1 MSVQVSYKK
10 QFLIFLLL
18 GCILLIVL
26 ETGVRTTNHVAP
38 YCMFMPSE
46 VFNNVDLD
54 AQRDICR
61 SNDNIKWTNYPIAH
75 IPNQKLDA
83 ININADGF
91 RGPEL
96 REYVENET
104 IRIFIVGGSTV
115 LSSTSTN
122 DSTTLT
128 GFLQKNFDDAGY
140 ENVEIINAGHGAAF
154 SYSEFNLIKDKISK
168 LNPDIV
174 IVYNGWNDI
183 TRPLYSYE
191 IDSTNY
197 DLSTNIQRDIIKN
210 DFLKL
215 PQLFYKYYNF
225 WKYDQE
231 GFVRAFDDSDIN
243 QKAILFK
250 SNISEMCNVATN
262 SDFKL
267 IHILQPL
274 VGSGS
279 KILTEEEL
287 EHVEKY
293 DMKNLLLNYELYA
306 TKQKE
311 LDSQCDSVFDF
322 RNIFDSVSYTIFHD
336 AGHVGDSGAK
346 IISDEMF
353 KILLPLASIQN

>member
-18 GCILLIVL
+18 GCILLIIL
-26 ETGVRTTNHVAP
+26 ETGVRVTNHVAP

-140 ENVEIINAGHGAAF
+140 ENVEIINA
-154 SYSEFNLIKDKISK
+154 D
-168 LNPDIV
+168 
-174 IVYNGWNDI
+174 
-183 TRPLYSYE
+183 
-191 IDSTNY
+191 
-197 DLSTNIQRDIIKN
+197 
-210 DFLKL
+210 
-215 PQLFYKYYNF
+215 
-225 WKYDQE
+225 
-231 GFVRAFDDSDIN
+231 
-243 QKAILFK
+243 
-250 SNISEMCNVATN
+250 
-262 SDFKL
+262 
-267 IHILQPL
+267 
-274 VGSGS
+274 
-279 KILTEEEL
+279 
-287 EHVEKY
+287 VE
-293 DMKNLLLNYELYA
+293 N
-306 TKQKE
+306 
-311 LDSQCDSVFDF
+311 
-322 RNIFDSVSYTIFHD
+322 
-336 AGHVGDSGAK
+336 
-346 IISDEMF
+346 
-353 KILLPLASIQN
+353 